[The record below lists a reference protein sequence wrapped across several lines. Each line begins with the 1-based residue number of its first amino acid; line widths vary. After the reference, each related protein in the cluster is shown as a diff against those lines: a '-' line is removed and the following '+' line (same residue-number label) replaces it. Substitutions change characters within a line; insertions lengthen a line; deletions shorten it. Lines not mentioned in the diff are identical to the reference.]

1 LKRIPWPIAVIVL
14 IVALFFAYRSF
25 VASFFPRLGQHT
37 SGPPP
42 MPPEAMRQ
50 MAEHNKKQ
58 AQAKADKAK
67 KAGAATASQ
76 NAASERP
83 KTQNKKGGD

>member
-1 LKRIPWPIAVIVL
+1 
-14 IVALFFAYRSF
+14 
-25 VASFFPRLGQHT
+25 
-37 SGPPP
+37 